1 MGILCLLSLMTPDVI
16 VLRGGSGTGKSSL
29 LRSLRPGFPRGSA
42 IDSDNIR
49 DLLNLHDWMDPSPY
63 RLCLSAVAAIARC
76 HVAGGVEPV
85 LIADTFAWPVLA
97 GFLADLEGMRD
108 VVVFS
113 LYARP
118 DTTVQRMTAR
128 DGDYLVGAAL
138 RNSLAQ
144 GAEQRITGPTMFA
157 IDTDCLDEAEVLE
170 VVMRSLSQG
179 ALAPS
184 EGKADHTLRSIEIH
198 VQG

>member
-1 MGILCLLSLMTPDVI
+1 MWVVSLD
-16 VLRGGSGTGKSSL
+16 
-29 LRSLRPGFPRGSA
+29 
-42 IDSDNIR
+42 
-49 DLLNLHDWMDPSPY
+49 
-63 RLCLSAVAAIARC
+63 AR
-76 HVAGGVEPV
+76 
-85 LIADTFAWPVLA
+85 T
-97 GFLADLEGMRD
+97 
-108 VVVFS
+108 
-113 LYARP
+113 

-128 DGDYLVGAAL
+128 DGDYVVGAAL